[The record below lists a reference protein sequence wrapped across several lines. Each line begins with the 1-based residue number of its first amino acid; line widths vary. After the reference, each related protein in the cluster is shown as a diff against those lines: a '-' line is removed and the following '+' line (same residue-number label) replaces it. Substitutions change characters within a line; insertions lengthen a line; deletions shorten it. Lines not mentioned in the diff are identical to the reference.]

1 MQPQTVQPHPIQQ
14 AHPHPQHQIQAQQY
28 NHHQQMIKQQ
38 QQQQLQQRYGSGS
51 GYSQHTQHSG
61 SAANANR
68 MTNAFGTFS
77 TYASRIREANSALIL
92 PPALGRRAKRAVVS
106 MAESDE
112 DDWDFED
119 SPRSTPNRIQRQM
132 EKERLEKEKK
142 AWVKRARK
150 TRHIFK

>member
-1 MQPQTVQPHPIQQ
+1 M
-14 AHPHPQHQIQAQQY
+14 
-28 NHHQQMIKQQ
+28 
-38 QQQQLQQRYGSGS
+38 
-51 GYSQHTQHSG
+51 
-61 SAANANR
+61 AAGV
-68 MTNAFGTFS
+68 MGTYS

-119 SPRSTPNRIQRQM
+119 SSRGTPTSRALRQQQAQL

-142 AWVKRARK
+142 AWTRRARK
-150 TRHIFK
+150 TRHAIQYVSIKVS